1 MSNVEPRLHRGP
13 QPTNVYDAA
22 HACAGSVTA
31 AAKLDKVRTMT
42 TWRYVASRVRDQ
54 ASYEESWEI
63 RELFLE
69 EDGRF
74 SFTNQAIA
82 PAGNTLEELQ
92 RDLDTMRRGSQ
103 QQPHLDL
110 TGNAPRLADDGEEMS

>member
-1 MSNVEPRLHRGP
+1 
-13 QPTNVYDAA
+13 
-22 HACAGSVTA
+22 
-31 AAKLDKVRTMT
+31 MT

-63 RELFLE
+63 RELFFE

-74 SFTNQAIA
+74 SFTEQAIA

-92 RDLDTMRRGSQ
+92 RDLDTIRRDSQ

-110 TGNAPRLADDGEEMS
+110 TGYEPRLVDNGEEMV

>member
-1 MSNVEPRLHRGP
+1 
-13 QPTNVYDAA
+13 
-22 HACAGSVTA
+22 
-31 AAKLDKVRTMT
+31 MT

-54 ASYEESWEI
+54 ASSEESWEI

-74 SFTNQAIA
+74 SFTEQAIA
-82 PAGNTLEELQ
+82 PAGTTIEELQ
-92 RDLDTMRRGSQ
+92 RDVEAMLRDNQ

-110 TGNAPRLADDGEEMS
+110 TGNEPRLANEGEEMGRPAG